1 MEKCSAV
8 TASNRDDGYILACLD
23 EEGILVSDAE
33 SGHAV
38 EFVRLDGHAVR
49 VTSWRPGDDPGSFT
63 MVTIT
68 RGSRDAELLDEL
80 LAQDRLQLEI
90 CSREAISVTARE
102 IDRRVFGEGQSG
114 ITRFAVVFGGV
125 EGSPSEPALP
135 RERSLDERVAAL
147 EAEVQQLRTL
157 LGDITRFKDRVC
169 SDCVGEG

>member
-1 MEKCSAV
+1 M
-8 TASNRDDGYILACLD
+8 
-23 EEGILVSDAE
+23 SDAE

-49 VTSWRPGDDPGSFT
+49 VTSWRPGDEPGTFN

-90 CSREAISVTARE
+90 GSGDAISVTARE

-114 ITRFAVVFGGV
+114 ITRFAVVFASA
-125 EGSPSEPALP
+125 EGAESEAAHP
-135 RERSLDERVAAL
+135 RDHPLEERVAAL
-147 EAEVQQLRTL
+147 EAEVQQLRAL
-157 LGDITRFKDRVC
+157 LGDITRHT
-169 SDCVGEG
+169 